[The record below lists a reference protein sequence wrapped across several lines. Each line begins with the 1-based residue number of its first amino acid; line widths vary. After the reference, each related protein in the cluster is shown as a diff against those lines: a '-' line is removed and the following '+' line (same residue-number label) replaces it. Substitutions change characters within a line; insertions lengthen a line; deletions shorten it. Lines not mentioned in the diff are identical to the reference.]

1 MKKNPNEEVIQDS
14 YYFRWTEIRV
24 VEPVLQRDG
33 GLFIILIYRKM
44 NTN

>member
-14 YYFRWTEIRV
+14 YYFRWMKLV